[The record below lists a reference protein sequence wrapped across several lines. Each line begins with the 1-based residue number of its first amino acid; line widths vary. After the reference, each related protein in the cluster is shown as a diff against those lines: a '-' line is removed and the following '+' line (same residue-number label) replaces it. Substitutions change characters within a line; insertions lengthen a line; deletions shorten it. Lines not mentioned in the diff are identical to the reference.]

1 MFKEFVELNESELI
15 SGTQNLIRVKRVEE
29 QNEGEEILDILVHVD
44 VVPTTYARAMKNTV
58 AFGPLFPGAKDS
70 AHQKD
75 EFISVSDLKKC
86 CELYAHAIYELATG

>member
-1 MFKEFVELNESELI
+1 LL
-15 SGTQNLIRVKRVEE
+15 QNLIRVKR
-29 QNEGEEILDILVHVD
+29 
-44 VVPTTYARAMKNTV
+44 
-58 AFGPLFPGAKDS
+58 GPLFPGAKDS